1 MAGST
6 MGLYWG
12 RYAYPSSLDTKSF
25 KTESHVAPYRREKW
39 ALSRRESYR
48 SSLVCGVF
56 LVQSGSIVAYLK
68 PYLLQSVR
76 SERM

>member
-1 MAGST
+1 MADST

-12 RYAYPSSLDTKSF
+12 TICLSLESRYQSF

-48 SSLVCGVF
+48 SSLVCGAF